1 MSPKADQVLID
12 ALKLSPIER
21 AELIE
26 RLLAS
31 FPFPERQAID
41 ERWAAEVEGRIDAY
55 ERGALQARPMS
66 EVFERIE
73 RGGIE

>member
-31 FPFPERQAID
+31 FPFPDRQAID
-41 ERWAAEVEGRIDAY
+41 ERWAAEAEDRIDAF
-55 ERGALQARPMS
+55 ERGELQARPMS

-73 RGGIE
+73 RGDIE